1 MSTKSKGTH
10 DLRLMDKKPRLTF
23 WQIWNMSFGFLG
35 IQFGFALQNANVSRI
50 FETLGADVEN
60 LSLYWLAAPVT
71 GLLVQPI
78 VGYLS
83 DRTWHPILGRRR
95 PFFLIGAIL
104 ASIALVVM
112 PNSPLLWVAVGTL
125 WILDASINISMEPF
139 RAFVGDLLPN
149 SQQTAGFAMQT
160 FFIGVGSVVASGL
173 PYALTNWVGLSNT
186 APEGL
191 IPDSVKWA
199 FYIGA
204 FIFIA
209 SVLWT
214 VMRSREYS
222 DDELK
227 EFGAIDEL
235 EYKVERTEE
244 ERTMKGK
251 KQVRWSALWLLLG
264 LAGTLLIY
272 YMNLDSKLFIFSI
285 GMVLFGAL
293 MAASGILQSWR
304 RKNMLTVIINDF
316 QDMPLTMKQLA
327 AVQFFSWFA
336 LFAMWIYTTSGVSRH
351 YYDMS
356 IGQADIKAMTTS
368 LGFSQLTSAD
378 GSEEINRRLKAYSDR
393 ESEKVTLDMKVVKY
407 FTNEERMASMA
418 LDAEVIDNL
427 ERVQENYNEGAD
439 WVGILFAFYNGVA
452 AIFAFLL
459 PPIAIRLGRKGTHM
473 VCLLIGSFGFL
484 SVLFFSDPNMLIV
497 SMVAI
502 GIAWAS
508 ILSMPYAILAGAVP
522 MDKMGYYMGIFNFFI
537 VIPQIVAA
545 SILGFLLQA
554 FFYTEPIYAF
564 LVGGISLFLAGVLAL
579 IVKDENG

>member
-1 MSTKSKGTH
+1 
-10 DLRLMDKKPRLTF
+10 MDKKPRLTF

-95 PFFLIGAIL
+95 PFFLVGAIM

-199 FYIGA
+199 FYMGA

-251 KQVRWSALWLLLG
+251 EQIRWSALWLLLG

-272 YMNLDSKLFIFSI
+272 FMNLDSKLFIFSI
-285 GMVLFGAL
+285 GMALFGGL
-293 MAASGILQSWR
+293 MATSGILQIWR

-356 IGQADIKAMTTS
+356 VGQVDIKAMTTS
-368 LGFSQLTSAD
+368 LGVSQLSSAD
-378 GSEEINRRLKAYSDR
+378 GAAEINRRLKAYSDR

-427 ERVQENYNEGAD
+427 ERVKENYNEGAD